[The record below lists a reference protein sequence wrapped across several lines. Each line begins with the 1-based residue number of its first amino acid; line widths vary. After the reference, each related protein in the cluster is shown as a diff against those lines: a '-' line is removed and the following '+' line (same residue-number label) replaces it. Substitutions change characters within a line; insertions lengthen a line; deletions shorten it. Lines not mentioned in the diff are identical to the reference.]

1 MSIHTVTV
9 DKATFEVSNVIAR
22 KTNSYGHYTIHADI
36 DGKSYT
42 SRMDASYLYDD
53 MYRETDTQEDTERQK
68 DAEIAVARIIIR
80 ANQLV

>member
-1 MSIHTVTV
+1 MSIHKVTV
-9 DKATFEVSNVIAR
+9 DNATFEVSNVIAR

-36 DGKSYT
+36 DGKLFT

-53 MYRETDTQEDTERQK
+53 MYREVNSDEDAENQA

>member
-9 DKATFEVSNVIAR
+9 DKATFEVSNVTATR
-22 KTNSYGHYTIHADI
+22 TRRYGHYNIDAVI
-36 DGKSYT
+36 DGRIYEAT
-42 SRMDASYLYDD
+42 MNLSYLYDD
-53 MYRETDTQEDTERQK
+53 MYREVNSDEDAEHQA

>member
-9 DKATFEVSNVIAR
+9 DKAIFEVSNVIAR

-53 MYRETDTQEDTERQK
+53 MYREVNSDEDAEHQA

>member
-53 MYRETDTQEDTERQK
+53 MYREVNSDEDAEHQA